1 MTGTKAIVINTA
13 NSPGKN
19 QQGRSDLCTKGAM
32 WRPELHRRWEYKVYR
47 EQCDACRQRLG
58 EEIIA

>member
-19 QQGRSDLCTKGAM
+19 QQGRSDLCT
-32 WRPELHRRWEYKVYR
+32 
-47 EQCDACRQRLG
+47 
-58 EEIIA
+58 